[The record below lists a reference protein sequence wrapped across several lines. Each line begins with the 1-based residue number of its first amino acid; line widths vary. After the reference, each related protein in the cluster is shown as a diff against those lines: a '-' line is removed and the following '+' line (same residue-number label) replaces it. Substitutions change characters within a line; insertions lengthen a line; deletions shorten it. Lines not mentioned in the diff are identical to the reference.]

1 MTDGLYDKFQLID
14 GIIVQIDALTD
25 ARGVE
30 KCKIILDAIGK
41 LTALKKGLQDDD
53 AEQQRKL
60 DTLREE
66 LRRVTQPDGG
76 DDTETI
82 DGKTYKIGVPGGQ

>member
-1 MTDGLYDKFQLID
+1 MFDKYQLID
-14 GIIVQIDALTD
+14 SIIVQIDALTD

-41 LTALKKGLQDDD
+41 LSALKKGLQDDD
-53 AEQQRKL
+53 TVNQQKL

-66 LRRVTQPDGG
+66 LRRVTAPDADG
-76 DDTETI
+76 DTETI

>member
-1 MTDGLYDKFQLID
+1 MDKMQLID
-14 GIIVQIDALTD
+14 TIIVQVDAMLD
-25 ARGVE
+25 MRGVE
-30 KCKIILDAIGK
+30 KCRCAMDTIGK
-41 LTALKKGLQDDD
+41 LTELKKAIQTDD

-76 DDTETI
+76 EDTETI

>member
-1 MTDGLYDKFQLID
+1 MFDKYQLID
-14 GIIVQIDALTD
+14 SVIVQIDALTD

-41 LTALKKGLQDDD
+41 LSALKEGLQDDD
-53 AEQQRKL
+53 TVNQQKL

-66 LRRVTQPDGG
+66 LRRVTAPDADG
-76 DDTETI
+76 DTETI
-82 DGKTYKIGVPGGQ
+82 DGKTYQIGVPGGQ

>member
-1 MTDGLYDKFQLID
+1 MFDKYQLID
-14 GIIVQIDALTD
+14 SIIVQIDALTD

-41 LTALKKGLQDDD
+41 LSALKKGLQDDD
-53 AEQQRKL
+53 TVNKQKI

>member
-1 MTDGLYDKFQLID
+1 MDKYQLID
-14 GIIVQIDALTD
+14 TIIVQLDAMLD
-25 ARGVE
+25 MRGVE
-30 KCKIILDAIGK
+30 KCRCAMDTIGK
-41 LTALKKGLQDDD
+41 LTELKKAMQDDD
-53 AEQQRKL
+53 EENQRRI

>member
-1 MTDGLYDKFQLID
+1 MLDKYQLID
-14 GIIVQIDALTD
+14 SVIVEIDNLTD

-41 LTALKKGLQDDD
+41 LTALKKGLENDDT
-53 AEQQRKL
+53 ANQQKL
-60 DTLREE
+60 DMLREE

-76 DDTETI
+76 EDTETI
-82 DGKTYKIGVPGGQ
+82 DGKTYTIGVPGGQ

>member
-1 MTDGLYDKFQLID
+1 MDNVQLID
-14 GIIVQIDALTD
+14 TIIVQVDAMLD
-25 ARGVE
+25 MRGVE
-30 KCKIILDAIGK
+30 KCRCAMDTIGK
-41 LTALKKGLQDDD
+41 LTELKKAIQTDD

-66 LRRVTQPDGG
+66 LRRVTQPDG

>member
-1 MTDGLYDKFQLID
+1 MFDKYQLID
-14 GIIVQIDALTD
+14 SIIVQIDALTD

-41 LTALKKGLQDDD
+41 LSALKKGMQDDD
-53 AEQQRKL
+53 TANQQKL
-60 DTLREE
+60 DTLRDE
-66 LRRVTQPDGG
+66 LRRVTAPDADG
-76 DDTETI
+76 DTETI

>member
-1 MTDGLYDKFQLID
+1 MFDKYQLID
-14 GIIVQIDALTD
+14 SIIVQIDALTD

-41 LTALKKGLQDDD
+41 LSALKKGLQDDD
-53 AEQQRKL
+53 TVNQQKL

-66 LRRVTQPDGG
+66 LRRVTQPDGDG
-76 DDTETI
+76 DTETI

>member
-1 MTDGLYDKFQLID
+1 MDKVQLID
-14 GIIVQIDALTD
+14 TIIVQVDAMLD
-25 ARGVE
+25 MRGVE
-30 KCKIILDAIGK
+30 KCRCAMDTIGK
-41 LTALKKGLQDDD
+41 LTELKKAIQADDEEN
-53 AEQQRKL
+53 ARKL

>member
-1 MTDGLYDKFQLID
+1 MDKVQLID
-14 GIIVQIDALTD
+14 TIIVQVDAMLD
-25 ARGVE
+25 MRGVE
-30 KCKIILDAIGK
+30 KCRCAMDTIGK
-41 LTALKKGLQDDD
+41 LTELKKAIQTDD

>member
-1 MTDGLYDKFQLID
+1 MDKVQLID
-14 GIIVQIDALTD
+14 TIIVQLDAMLD
-25 ARGVE
+25 MRGVE
-30 KCKIILDAIGK
+30 KCHCAMDTIGK
-41 LTALKKGLQDDD
+41 LTELKKSIQTDD
-53 AEQQRKL
+53 AEQQRRL